1 MLNSWVQVL
10 VRFLAQWLLMILVN
24 NQRGQ
29 IALVRLGSL
38 LHLLIVTRA
47 HLVLLASALAQPLRH
62 GHLLIVAALHRFML
76 LRSLLALF
84 SLRLVGLL
92 LSIPIRGFLGTLRR
106 NRSKFLK
113 VHLLI

>member
-24 NQRGQ
+24 NQRGH

-62 GHLLIVAALHRFML
+62 GHLLIVAALHWFML

-84 SLRLVGLL
+84 SLCRLL